1 MSVYTELF
9 EARFNEVRHDFR
21 HANEGRGYARPS
33 SLRSFLRRFAS
44 R

>member
-1 MSVYTELF
+1 MSVYHDLF

-21 HANEGRGYARPS
+21 HANEGRGLGRPS
-33 SLRSFLRRFAS
+33 AFRTFLRRLAS

>member
-1 MSVYTELF
+1 MSVYQELF
-9 EARFNEVRHDFR
+9 EARFNEVRHDFK

-33 SLRSFLRRFAS
+33 ALRSFLRRLAT

>member
-1 MSVYTELF
+1 MSVYQDLF
-9 EARFNEVRHDFR
+9 EARFNEVRHDFQ

-33 SLRSFLRRFAS
+33 ALRSLLRRLAS